1 MRIRW
6 TKPNHEAALTATAS
20 RREWTIFG
28 AIFAA
33 AALWRLTGLSAESL
47 WTDEIAA
54 VLVCRRPLLEV
65 LLTIGVQDVN
75 PPLFY
80 LVAHAWL
87 LAGDAEWWLRLLPAA
102 AGLTMVVLTWRLGRR
117 LGGATIGLVAAA
129 LIAFSPLAIYLSREF
144 RYHTLVAVF
153 ALGALLAWRRLLEA
167 PTRADRLWLF
177 VCLVGGLYTHYFFLL
192 VPLTLLAWWL
202 LTPTKPPLL
211 SVMQPLAG
219 ALLLF
224 LPWLAV
230 IAVQAMRAS
239 YRFRPLLPPADMAF
253 DLFGYFTLGHADGG
267 PPYAPMGWARLWYLT
282 VLAPFFTLAAAGLA
296 AWKDK
301 PGVRLAVAGFLLPTT
316 LVFLAA
322 LTLPVYGHRYLL
334 PFLPLPML
342 WFAFGAQRLSALW
355 RPLGAIVLAAAL
367 LLMNGSSLAQRNDP
381 RFAREDW
388 RGLAD
393 MLQTALADDD
403 LLLAYNDSQVGPL
416 KYYWEKR
423 TGAPLRYR
431 TLLSAD
437 PLTFTVDEPRAIQ
450 ARVRLYRSQARRLW
464 LLDHFAHMYEPQ
476 GVARRALAAICVE
489 DPGYNLSAEY
499 RIPLR
504 VYWRSRGE
512 AFKAVGQRFAP
523 AIVFADGAFDDL
535 QLAGAWTHTHEPW
548 AWLGRTGTVYL
559 RAETPADAVRLRVWP
574 TPRYY
579 GGQTMFLKLTTE
591 DATLAE
597 WTLTG
602 DRPQTLV
609 APLPSPLAAGDIL
622 AVTLEPSLT
631 FDPAARIGGAD
642 HSPKSLLVAEIGF
655 VKQ

>member
-1 MRIRW
+1 
-6 TKPNHEAALTATAS
+6 LTATAS

-33 AALWRLTGLSAESL
+33 AALWRLLGLGDESL

-80 LVAHAWL
+80 LLAHAWL
-87 LAGDAEWWLRLLPAA
+87 LVGDAEWWLRLLPAT
-102 AGLTMVVLTWRLGRR
+102 AGLAMVALTWRLGRR

-129 LIAFSPLAIYLSREF
+129 LVTFSPLAIYLSREF

-153 ALGALLAWRRLLEA
+153 ALGALLAWRRLLET
-167 PTRADRLWLF
+167 PTRAARLWLLAC
-177 VCLVGGLYTHYFFLL
+177 VLGGLYTHYFFLL
-192 VPLTLLAWWL
+192 VPLVLIAWWL
-202 LTPTKPPLL
+202 LTPAKPPLL
-211 SVMQPLAG
+211 TVMQPLAG

-239 YRFRPLLPPADMAF
+239 YRFRPLLPPAEMAF
-253 DLFGYFTLGHADGG
+253 DLLGYYTIGHADGG
-267 PPYAPMGWARLWYLT
+267 PPYAPTGWARLWYLT
-282 VLAPFFTLAAAGLA
+282 VLAPFFALAVAGLA

-301 PGVRLAVAGFLLPTT
+301 PGARLAVAGFLLPTA

-322 LTLPVYGHRYLL
+322 LALPVYGHRYLL
-334 PFLPLPML
+334 PFLPLLML
-342 WFAFGAQRLSALW
+342 WFAFGAQHLSALW
-355 RPLGAIVLAAAL
+355 RPLGAIVLIAAL
-367 LLMNGSSLAQRNDP
+367 LLMNGASLAQRNDP

-388 RGLAD
+388 RGLTD
-393 MLQTALADDD
+393 MLQTAIADDD

-416 KYYWEKR
+416 KYYWAKQ
-423 TGAPLRYR
+423 TGAPLHYR

-437 PLTFTVDEPRAIQ
+437 PLTFAVDEPRTIQ
-450 ARVRLYRSQARRLW
+450 ARVQLYRFQARRLW

-476 GVARRALAAICVE
+476 GVARRALAAACVE

-499 RIPLR
+499 RIPLH
-504 VYWRSRGE
+504 VYWRSRGD
-512 AFKAVGQRFAP
+512 ALTAVGQRFAP
-523 AIVFADGAFDDL
+523 AIVFADAAFDAL
-535 QLAGAWTHTHEPW
+535 QLAGDWTHTHEPW

-559 RAETPADAVRLRVWP
+559 RAEAPVDAVRLRVWP

-579 GGQTMFLKLTTE
+579 DGKTISLKLTVE
-591 DATLAE
+591 DATLAAL
-597 WTLTG
+597 TLTG

-609 APLPSPLAAGDIL
+609 APLPGPLAPGEIL

-631 FDPAARIGGAD
+631 FDPAAQIGGGD
-642 HSPKSLLVAEIGF
+642 HTPKSLMVGEIGLTN
-655 VKQ
+655 Q